1 MATPCELI
9 TEQMGLLYTCSPV
22 DQYVRIQT
30 PFLYPDGDIIDIFF
44 QGEGDTGTLTDLG
57 ETLRWLRMQ
66 TVTQRQS
73 SKQQQ
78 LIADICL
85 THSVELYRGMLTVRV
100 KRSEDF
106 ADAITRL
113 SQCILRVSDLWFTFR
128 NKMGESIVDDVEEF
142 LRENNIV
149 FNRSPKLVGQSS
161 KSWRPDFQTRGKER
175 SSFVR
180 VLSTGSRA
188 VARDQVFQTTS
199 MWHDLNYFTVGKEAI
214 QLISLF
220 DDTADVWTQEDIQL
234 VASLSDIAY
243 WSRPDEFLE
252 KVA

>member
-9 TEQMGLLYTCSPV
+9 TEQMGLLYRGSQIG
-22 DQYVRIQT
+22 QYIRIQT

-44 QGEGDTGTLTDLG
+44 QGEGNTGTLTDLG

-73 SKQQQ
+73 RKQQQ

-85 THSVELYRGMLTVRV
+85 THNIEFFQGMFMARVR
-100 KRSEDF
+100 RPEDF
-106 ADAITRL
+106 VDAITRL
-113 SQCILRVSDLWFTFR
+113 CQCVLRVSDLWFAFR
-128 NKMGESIVDDVEEF
+128 NKIGESIVEDVEDL
-142 LRENNIV
+142 LRENNIA
-149 FNRSPKLVGQSS
+149 FNRSPKVVGRSAKLWQ
-161 KSWRPDFQTRGKER
+161 PDFQTRGKEH
-175 SSFVR
+175 SSFMR

-188 VARDQVFQTTS
+188 VARTMVYQSTS

-220 DDTADVWTQEDIQL
+220 DDTMDVWNQEDIQL
-234 VASLSDIAY
+234 LESLSEIAY

>member
-9 TEQMGLLYTCSPV
+9 TEQMGLLYNCSQIE
-22 DQYVRIQT
+22 QYVRIQT

-44 QGEGDTGTLTDLG
+44 QGEGDIGTLTDLG

-73 SKQQQ
+73 RKQQQ

-85 THSVELYRGMLTVRV
+85 THNVEFYHGMLTVRV
-100 KRSEDF
+100 RQSEDF
-106 ADAITRL
+106 AADVIRL
-113 SQCILRVSDLWFTFR
+113 AQCALRVSDLWFTFR
-128 NKMGESIVDDVEEF
+128 NKMGESIVDDVEDLLQE
-142 LRENNIV
+142 RNIAFDRCPKIV
-149 FNRSPKLVGQSS
+149 GRSTKT
-161 KSWRPDFQTRGKER
+161 WRPDFQTRGKER

-188 VARDQVFQTTS
+188 VARDMVFHSTA

-220 DDTADVWTQEDIQL
+220 DDTVDAWNQEDIQL
-234 VASLSDIAY
+234 LESLSEITY
-243 WSRPDEFLE
+243 WSRPEEFLE